1 MEEDDDLSLRLIERL
16 VLAARYRALAERIP
30 DHRGGFLKMAMRHE
44 AFAGSLVVK
53 MMDRQAQGEACRSC
67 PFARRS

>member
-1 MEEDDDLSLRLIERL
+1 MEEDDDLVIRLIERAM
-16 VLAARYRALAERIP
+16 LAARYRALQAQYP
-30 DHRGGFLKMAMRHE
+30 AHASGFRKMEMRHV
-44 AFAGSLVVK
+44 AAATALMVK